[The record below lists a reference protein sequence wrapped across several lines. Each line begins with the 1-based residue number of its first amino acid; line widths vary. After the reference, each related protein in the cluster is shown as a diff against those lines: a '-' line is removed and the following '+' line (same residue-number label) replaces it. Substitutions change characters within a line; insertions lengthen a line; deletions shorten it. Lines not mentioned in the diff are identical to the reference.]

1 MTTNPAAEASH
12 LVTRI
17 LHLPITSDADVFG
30 TVARATERVVVSL
43 PDPEHQHMG
52 ELETFILEAIELELE
67 RRGAAP
73 LGWQSEECLEAKLG
87 DQLYRTRL
95 LGAGGLALRFSL
107 LDAIADT
114 SGQLNAEDSET
125 LRQLLALAEREPLQL
140 YLPESVAALLVVGEP
155 RRLSDWLTAGSKAG
169 SVATIEYEPT
179 SPTDES
185 SATSRPEE
193 ADLWAPPPV
202 EAFLAS
208 PLAHEVAQTPPSPSS
223 ADLDRAD
230 HPETPPDDEPE
241 AAAKVGAESVT
252 LAPASH
258 AAQQSQRCV
267 AWMAQLQSMSG
278 PKVHGSVE
286 RAFLTAY
293 LPLSREVATGKAPRE
308 TRDVVEKWAEGFA
321 QSYASAFK
329 SLNLRAKRPKMVR
342 DVVDVGVRWLGQHR
356 ARQCQL
362 LLVSGMRFDL
372 GQRLNEEIER
382 RLPGRAVCADQT
394 ILWAALPSNGESQH
408 VGDLP
413 TRSARSAGRMGSDP
427 AAPGASAIESLRI
440 GTRELFRLDQISSD
454 LGNCGEPETARL
466 QRLATTLADHV
477 VPWMGEQ
484 PPETLIVIFGDHGF
498 HWQTTE
504 SGTSAAQRG
513 GALPEQVLVPASAW
527 LLGEARACR
536 ARVAPGVH

>member
-30 TVARATERVVVSL
+30 TVARATERVVVAL
-43 PDPEHQHMG
+43 PEPRREHTG
-52 ELETFILEAIELELE
+52 GLEAFVLGAIEHELG

-73 LGWQSEECLEAKLG
+73 LGWQHDECLEAKLA

-95 LGAGGLALRFSL
+95 LGAGGLALRFSR

-114 SGQLNAEDSET
+114 SGQLNGDDSDT

-140 YLPESVAALLVVGEP
+140 YLPEPVAALLVVGEP
-155 RRLSDWLTAGSKAG
+155 RRLSDWLTAGSRAG
-169 SVATIEYEPT
+169 SVATIEYEP
-179 SPTDES
+179 SPTSDEAQS
-185 SATSRPEE
+185 PTKPGP
-193 ADLWAPPPV
+193 DLWGPPLV
-202 EAFLAS
+202 EAFVAS
-208 PLAHEVAQTPPSPSS
+208 NASS
-223 ADLDRAD
+223 ESAEDSLSQATSGVTFAD
-230 HPETPPDDEPE
+230 HPIAPGDDSEPGAK
-241 AAAKVGAESVT
+241 AAAET
-252 LAPASH
+252 SH
-258 AAQQSQRCV
+258 GLPPSSQGAQQTQRCV
-267 AWMAQLQSMSG
+267 AWMAQLQNMSG

-293 LPLSREVATGKAPRE
+293 LPLSREVATGRAPRE
-308 TRDVVEKWAEGFA
+308 TQAVVEKWAEGFA
-321 QSYASAFK
+321 HSYATAFK

-382 RLPGRAVCADQT
+382 RLPGRVACADQT

-408 VGDLP
+408 VGDAP
-413 TRSARSAGRMGSDP
+413 ARSARPAVRMSSDP
-427 AAPGASAIESLRI
+427 TTPSGSAIESLRI
-440 GTRELFRLDQISSD
+440 GARELFRLDQISSD
-454 LGNCGEPETARL
+454 LAKPGEAEAVRL

-477 VPWMGEQ
+477 VPWIGEQ

-504 SGTSAAQRG
+504 TGTSPAQRG

-527 LLGEARACR
+527 LVGEARASK

>member
-12 LVTRI
+12 LVTRV

-30 TVARATERVVVSL
+30 TVARASERVVVFV
-43 PDPEHQHMG
+43 PDPGREQLG
-52 ELETFILEAIELELE
+52 ALDAFVLSAIEHELE

-73 LGWQSEECLEAKLG
+73 LGWQREECLEAKLG

-95 LGAGGLALRFSL
+95 LGAGGLALRFSR
-107 LDAIADT
+107 LDAIADA
-114 SGQLNAEDSET
+114 SGQLNADDSET

-155 RRLSDWLTAGSKAG
+155 RRLSDWVTAGSRAG
-169 SVATIEYEPT
+169 NVATIEYEPA
-179 SPTDES
+179 SSSGES
-185 SATSRPEE
+185 LPASKP
-193 ADLWAPPPV
+193 DLWAPPPV
-202 EAFLAS
+202 EAFVASAEPYDVAPNPPDASSSDITPADHLA
-208 PLAHEVAQTPPSPSS
+208 TPPG
-223 ADLDRAD
+223 
-230 HPETPPDDEPE
+230 DEP
-241 AAAKVGAESVT
+241 AAVAKREAES
-252 LAPASH
+252 ASQ

-267 AWMAQLQSMSG
+267 AWMAQLQNMSG

-293 LPLSREVATGKAPRE
+293 LPLSREVATGKAPSE
-308 TRDVVEKWAEGFA
+308 TRIVVEKWAEGFA

-413 TRSARSAGRMGSDP
+413 TRSARTAGRVSADTP
-427 AAPGASAIESLRI
+427 TPGGSAIESLRI

-454 LGNCGEPETARL
+454 LGNCGEPEPARL
-466 QRLATTLADHV
+466 QRLAANLAEHV

-527 LLGEARACR
+527 LIGETRAPR

>member
-17 LHLPITSDADVFG
+17 LHLPITTDADVFG
-30 TVARATERVVVSL
+30 TVARATERVVVAL
-43 PDPEHQHMG
+43 PEPRREHTG
-52 ELETFILEAIELELE
+52 GLEAFVLAAIEHELE

-73 LGWQSEECLEAKLG
+73 PGWQRDECLEAKLG

-95 LGAGGLALRFSL
+95 LGAGGIALRFSS
-107 LDAIADT
+107 LDAIAGT
-114 SGQLNAEDSET
+114 SGQLSADDSDT

-140 YLPESVAALLVVGEP
+140 YLPEPVAALLVVGEP

-169 SVATIEYEPT
+169 SVATIEYDP
-179 SPTDES
+179 SAPSGES
-185 SATSRPEE
+185 ASSSTARP
-193 ADLWAPPPV
+193 DLWAPPSV
-202 EAFLAS
+202 EAFLVSPAS
-208 PLAHEVAQTPPSPSS
+208 DDAPAPPSPASS
-223 ADLDRAD
+223 DVIVAERPPASGDLRPVAKADA
-230 HPETPPDDEPE
+230 E
-241 AAAKVGAESVT
+241 APQG
-252 LAPASH
+252 LAPS
-258 AAQQSQRCV
+258 AQSAPQSQRCV

-293 LPLSREVATGKAPRE
+293 LPLSREVATGRAPRE
-308 TRDVVEKWAEGFA
+308 TQVVVEKWAEGFA
-321 QSYASAFK
+321 HSYATAFK

-408 VGDLP
+408 VGDAP
-413 TRSARSAGRMGSDP
+413 ARHTRPAGRMGSDP
-427 AAPGASAIESLRI
+427 ETPSVSAIESLRI
-440 GTRELFRLDQISSD
+440 GTRELFRLDQLSSD
-454 LGNCGEPETARL
+454 LVKPGEPETVRL
-466 QRLATTLADHV
+466 QRLAVALAEHV
-477 VPWMGEQ
+477 VPWMSEQ

-504 SGTSAAQRG
+504 DGTSAAQRG

-527 LLGEARACR
+527 LVGEARASK